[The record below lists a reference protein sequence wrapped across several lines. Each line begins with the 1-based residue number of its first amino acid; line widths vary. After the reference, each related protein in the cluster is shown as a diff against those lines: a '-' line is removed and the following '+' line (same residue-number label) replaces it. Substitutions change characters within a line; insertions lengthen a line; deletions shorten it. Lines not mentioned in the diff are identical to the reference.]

1 MINYNLDTNSNTLF
15 CQFVGRLDTNNTF
28 IIAESVEKK
37 VEDHTGDDRDATPK
51 VVFDIERVDYIASA
65 FIRIC
70 IKAVQKAGKV
80 NFSIINASPM
90 IKKTFKIAGLD
101 EELNVS

>member
-1 MINYNLDTNSNTLF
+1 MINYNLDTHSNTLS
-15 CQFVGRLDTNNTF
+15 CQFIGRLDTNNTSK
-28 IIAESVEKK
+28 IAESVEEKIK
-37 VEDHTGDDRDATPK
+37 DHTGDNQNATPK
-51 VVFDIERVDYIASA
+51 VVFDIEQVDYIASA

-70 IKAVQKAGKV
+70 IKAVQKTGKT
-80 NFSIINASPM
+80 NFSIINATPM

>member
-1 MINYNLDTNSNTLF
+1 MINYNLDTHSNTLS
-15 CQFVGRLDTNNTF
+15 CQFIGRLDTNNTS
-28 IIAESVEKK
+28 IIAESVEEK
-37 VEDHTGDDRDATPK
+37 VKNHTRGDQNTAPK
-51 VVFDIERVDYIASA
+51 VVFDIEQVDYIASA

-70 IKAVQKAGKV
+70 IKAVQKAGKI
-80 NFSIINASPM
+80 NFAIINATPM

>member
-1 MINYNLDTNSNTLF
+1 MVNYNLDTHSNTLI
-15 CQFVGRLDTNNTF
+15 CQFIGRLDTNNTSK
-28 IIAESVEKK
+28 IVDSIEEKIK
-37 VEDHTGDDRDATPK
+37 NHTGDTQNAVPK
-51 VVFDIERVDYIASA
+51 IVFDIEQVDYIASA

-70 IKAVQKAGKV
+70 IKAVQKAGKT
-80 NFSIINASPM
+80 NFSIINATPM